1 MNQTLANTTEEDVQE
16 IVSLIQWYQ
25 EETDLENSKMLDR
38 VCEDVLAGI
47 NWDDDLRAE
56 KINETTFRQLVG
68 LIYAAQPT
76 R

>member
-16 IVSLIQWYQ
+16 IVNLIQWYQ

>member
-16 IVSLIQWYQ
+16 IVNLIEWYQ
-25 EETDLENSKMLDR
+25 TETDLETSEMLDR
-38 VCEDVLAGI
+38 VCEDVLASI

-68 LIYAAQPT
+68 LIFAAIPT